1 MWVDPPLKLQVK
13 RNLVSILSWPPNFG
27 LQISTKWV
35 DLSLVNMV
43 LNGSLILKKIAT
55 AAVHRQYATEAFKA
69 SLKKAFYF
77 PNSE

>member
-1 MWVDPPLKLQVK
+1 
-13 RNLVSILSWPPNFG
+13 
-27 LQISTKWV
+27 
-35 DLSLVNMV
+35 MV

-55 AAVHRQYATEAFKA
+55 AAVHKQYATEAFKA